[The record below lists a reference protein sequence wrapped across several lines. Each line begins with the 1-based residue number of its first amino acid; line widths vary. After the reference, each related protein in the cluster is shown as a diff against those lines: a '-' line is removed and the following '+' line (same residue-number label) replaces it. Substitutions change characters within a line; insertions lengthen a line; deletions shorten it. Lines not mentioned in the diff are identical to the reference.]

1 MKEILKFIDI
11 QNERL
16 RISHEK
22 HLDEKTRTLAK
33 MVKLSEEIG
42 ELADEVLSFNL
53 MQRDDKIEKH
63 SLESVSG
70 EVADVLITTLLLAK
84 IMKVDVEDALQ
95 KKIEHLNKR
104 LENV

>member
-1 MKEILKFIDI
+1 
-11 QNERL
+11 
-16 RISHEK
+16 
-22 HLDEKTRTLAK
+22 K